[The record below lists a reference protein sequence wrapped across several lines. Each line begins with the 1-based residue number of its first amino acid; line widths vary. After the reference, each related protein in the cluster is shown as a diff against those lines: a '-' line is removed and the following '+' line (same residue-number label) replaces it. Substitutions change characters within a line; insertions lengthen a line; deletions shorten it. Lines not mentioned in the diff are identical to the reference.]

1 MSVEAEGEDPRFS
14 KLAAAG
20 TKASGKREP
29 SSSQALTRFLEE
41 APAEPPSGFVIRP
54 SQGMIAA
61 AVALILGG
69 AFIGGAQFLG
79 GKTQPSIAVAQVDPN
94 APTLRKLEDEIHTLK
109 VSLDAVRATSE
120 NSRQDEAIRS
130 VRKNVE
136 LLKQDIEVAKV
147 GTASAVTQLNGKIDK
162 LDRDP
167 TPRLAEISA
176 RLDKLDRNDK
186 DPNPKLAEITQR
198 LDQLKADTG
207 GRDKLADI
215 TARLDRIERSI
226 SSPVPTGTI
235 RAAAKPAPVPAPA
248 PAPSAAADNKPAA
261 AKVATIDGWLLR
273 DVYDGVALVEGR
285 GGGLREVSP
294 GQFIPGAGEIR
305 SIEKRGRSWV
315 VVTSRGI
322 IVADNR
328 W

>member
-1 MSVEAEGEDPRFS
+1 M
-14 KLAAAG
+14 L
-20 TKASGKREP
+20 
-29 SSSQALTRFLEE
+29 
-41 APAEPPSGFVIRP
+41 
-54 SQGMIAA
+54 AA

-69 AFIGGAQFLG
+69 AFVGGAQFLG
-79 GKTQPSIAVAQVDPN
+79 GRTQPSVAVAQADPN
-94 APTLRKLEDEIHTLK
+94 AQALRKLEDEIHILK

-120 NSRQDEAIRS
+120 NSRQDEAIRGI
-130 VRKNVE
+130 KKTVE
-136 LLKQDIEVAKV
+136 LLKQDIEVAKA
-147 GTASAVTQLNGKIDK
+147 GTASAVTQLSGKIDK

-186 DPNPKLAEITQR
+186 EPSPKLAEITQR

-235 RAAAKPAPVPAPA
+235 AAAAKPAPVPV
-248 PAPSAAADNKPAA
+248 PAPSPAADSKPAV

-315 VVTSRGI
+315 VVTSRGL
-322 IVADNR
+322 IVADSR

>member
-1 MSVEAEGEDPRFS
+1 MSVDAEGEDPGLS

-20 TKASGKREP
+20 TKASGRREP
-29 SSSQALTRFLEE
+29 SSSRALARFLEE
-41 APAEPPSGFVIRP
+41 APARPASGFTIKP
-54 SQGMIAA
+54 SQGMLAA

-79 GKTQPSIAVAQVDPN
+79 GKAQPSVAVAQVDPN
-94 APTLRKLEDEIHTLK
+94 SQALRKLQDEIHTLK

-120 NSRQDEAIRS
+120 NSRQDEAIRNI
-130 VRKNVE
+130 RKNVE
-136 LLKQDIEVAKV
+136 LLKQDVEVAKA
-147 GTASAVTQLNGKIDK
+147 GTANAVTQLSGKIDK
-162 LDRDP
+162 IDR
-167 TPRLAEISA
+167 S
-176 RLDKLDRNDK
+176 DK
-186 DPNPKLAEITQR
+186 DPTPKLAEITQR
-198 LDQLKADTG
+198 LDQLKADTS
-207 GRDKLADI
+207 GRDKFAEI
-215 TARLDRIERSI
+215 TARLDRIERSV

-235 RAAAKPAPVPAPA
+235 VAASKPGPVPAPA
-248 PAPSAAADNKPAA
+248 PAPTPSPAADSKPAP

-322 IVADNR
+322 IVADSR